1 VSDEL
6 ILDEATKRSIRRW
19 LVRNFEL
26 ITVVVMSLTAILT
39 AWSGFQGAQW
49 TVIQTESYAAAT
61 DDQTESVRASNEARQ
76 ATSIDVAVFIAW
88 VERRIDDDLE
98 AADFIYEG
106 FPDRLRVATDAWL
119 AEDPFNDP
127 NAPSS
132 PFVMEEYVVPAEEES
147 DALAL
152 SAEEH
157 TIVAQEAAEHANQ
170 YVLMTVLLAI
180 VLFFASVSAK
190 LSGLANRWA
199 ILIMSIIGLVA
210 GSTILLTLPRG

>member
-132 PFVMEEYVVPAEEES
+132 PFVMEEYVVPAAEES